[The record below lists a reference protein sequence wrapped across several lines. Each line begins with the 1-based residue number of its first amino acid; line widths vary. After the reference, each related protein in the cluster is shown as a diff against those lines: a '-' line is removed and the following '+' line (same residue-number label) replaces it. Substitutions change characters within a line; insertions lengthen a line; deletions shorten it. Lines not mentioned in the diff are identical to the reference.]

1 MNSSLSSHFV
11 SEQAVQDRQS
21 KSSLVQEIVDISRGY
36 LSDPGPTRDAA
47 CACLSSLLTR
57 PDMEIDV
64 CGSFFEWSGSVIDG
78 WTQRG
83 DAAAAELTSGSF
95 QFIGVLQTMAQIFK
109 KGYLL
114 CDIIMT
120 SSTYD

>member
-1 MNSSLSSHFV
+1 MHSSLSSHFV
-11 SEQAVQDRQS
+11 SDQAVQDRQS
-21 KSSLVQEIVDISRGY
+21 KSSLVQEIVDISKGY

-57 PDMEIDV
+57 PDMEIVV

-78 WTQRG
+78 WTERG
-83 DAAAAELTSGSF
+83 DAAVTELTSGSF

-109 KGYLL
+109 KGFTFVLHDFSY
-114 CDIIMT
+114 I
-120 SSTYD
+120 